1 VASRL
6 AGLTKLTLETAP
18 TVCHECIWW
27 QSRGRRTVDKDRW
40 MEKVE
45 LEFGAFG
52 TIYYDG
58 DGKVLGSMQ
67 YGPSTAFSRAY
78 ELPGGPPSQD
88 AILVTCAYLVDRSSP
103 WVLQSLFLAAIGEAR
118 DRGAGALEAFSYR
131 YPEGESSYERFRVHK
146 TVFPQDFLA
155 DFGFQVLRV
164 SGRVAL
170 SRLELGGLQ
179 PVVEG
184 KREQVL
190 RVVKNAFGVPE
201 PVPTPAPRP

>member
-1 VASRL
+1 VPPRL
-6 AGLTKLTLETAP
+6 TGLTKLTLETAP

-27 QSRGRRTVDKDRW
+27 QTRGRRTTDKDRW

-45 LEFGAFG
+45 TDFGAWG

-58 DGKVLGSMQ
+58 DGRVLGSMQ
-67 YGPSTAFSRAY
+67 YGPSHAFPRAV
-78 ELPGGPPSQD
+78 ELPGGPPSDD
-88 AILVTCAYLVDRSSP
+88 AMLVTCAYLVAESSP

-118 DRGAGALEAFSYR
+118 DRGAAALEAFSYR

-155 DFGFQVLRV
+155 DFGFTVRRAA
-164 SGRVAL
+164 GRVGL

-179 PVVEG
+179 PVEEG
-184 KREQVL
+184 RREKVLQVV
-190 RVVKNAFGVPE
+190 RNAFGVPE
-201 PVPTPAPRP
+201 PAPIPRP